1 MINSLF
7 QIDSKDYEIL
17 KNILSKY
24 PYQFYAY
31 GSRVKGTAKKNSDL
45 DICYYDIP
53 RKEILDLNQELKD
66 SDLSFI
72 VELVAWNNMR
82 PAFQKNIE
90 KDLVKI

>member
-17 KNILSKY
+17 KSILSKY
-24 PYQFYAY
+24 PYQFYVY